1 MKNNL
6 GMVLNKDYIYTTNL
20 KFLLME
26 TIDKRGQIFEINEIY
41 KFKSLLNI
49 ADRDVIKKIVYDGDE
64 QCQEL
69 YNEFMMLVVM
79 EEGHEINKVKFYAL
93 RDDLIGR
100 MKNYLESK

>member
-1 MKNNL
+1 
-6 GMVLNKDYIYTTNL
+6 MVLNKDYIYTTNL